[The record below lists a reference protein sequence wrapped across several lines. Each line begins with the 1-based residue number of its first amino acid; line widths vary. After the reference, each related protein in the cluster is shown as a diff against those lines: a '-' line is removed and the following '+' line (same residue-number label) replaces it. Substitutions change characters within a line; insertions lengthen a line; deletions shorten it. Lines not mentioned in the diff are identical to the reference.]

1 MRIEITCPDWMKEE
15 TVTLRLTEL
24 NPHAAEAL
32 IETLRDA
39 LPVDDDR
46 VRLLIDLWE
55 ALTGE

>member
-1 MRIEITCPDWMKEE
+1 VDGKG

-39 LPVDDDR
+39 LPADGDR

-55 ALTGE
+55 ALTGD